1 MKTPLLRYLTA
12 LVACALTLAFASSAY
27 AEEKKARPSKYDTDK
42 DGQLSDSEKAAK
54 KETEKAREAERRAE
68 DLAKYDADKDGKLS
82 KSEKE
87 AMKADK
93 EAMRAKAK
101 AEKEAKKAEKEA
113 KKAKADQS

>member
-12 LVACALTLAFASSAY
+12 LVACALTLAFASNAY
-27 AEEKKARPSKYDTDK
+27 AEEKKAKTSKYDTDK
-42 DGQLSDSEKAAK
+42 DGQLSDVEKAAK
-54 KETEKAREAERRAE
+54 KEAEKAREAERRAE

-93 EAMRAKAK
+93 DAMKEKAR

-113 KKAKADQS
+113 KKAKSDKN